1 MSEQDSR
8 RDVFDART
16 EQWLA
21 WKAEPWARLRYA
33 VTAATTTKAL
43 TGLPGRLRII
53 DVGGG
58 DGADSL
64 PLARA
69 GHEVWLL
76 DFSTALLQAA
86 VDAARLQGVSH
97 RVVTI
102 RADIDDL
109 AALRIGG
116 EPMAGTFDVVLC
128 HNVVHY
134 RDDPASTI
142 ADVARLARPGGVVS
156 VMAPNPA
163 MDVLAAVVRLTDPD
177 AALAVLD
184 APTVDGV
191 TFDHPMR
198 RVEAATAE
206 AALVAAGCTVEH
218 RFGIR
223 CVIDLIADD
232 ELKYDPD
239 FYQRLLQLELAL
251 CAREPYW
258 RTARFW
264 QLAARRG

>member
-1 MSEQDSR
+1 MSEQDSS

-16 EQWLA
+16 AQWQA

-33 VTAATTTKAL
+33 VTAATTKQAL

-64 PLARA
+64 PLAQA
-69 GHEVWLL
+69 GHDVWIL
-76 DFSTALLQAA
+76 DFSASLLQTAA
-86 VDAARLQGVSH
+86 DAARLQGASD
-97 RVVTI
+97 RVVTV
-102 RADIDDL
+102 RSDIDDL
-109 AALRIGG
+109 AALRIDG
-116 EPMAGTFDVVLC
+116 ESAAGTFDVVLC

-134 RDDPASTI
+134 RADPASTI

-163 MDVLAAVVRLTDPD
+163 MDVLAAAVRRTDPD

-184 APTVDGV
+184 APTVDSA

-206 AALVAAGCTVEH
+206 AALVAAGCTLEH
-218 RFGIR
+218 HFGIR

-232 ELKYDPD
+232 ELKHDPD
-239 FYQRLLQLELAL
+239 FYQRLLALELAL

-264 QLAARRG
+264 QLAARRN